1 MIYFN
6 ITFLYNYFVFLLG
19 FFEVE
24 TGYQCGTCGKICK
37 YKNTIKRHIIDQHTE
52 SNSALQCVFCL
63 KIYKNKN
70 SLDQHRYKD
79 HREQVISA
87 V

>member
-79 HREQVISA
+79 HREQVMTA
-87 V
+87 F